1 MVTKVGLD
9 LGYANIT
16 LSDVTAGISRE
27 PSVVLIDDKT
37 SRVLALGNAALESG
51 EGETPAGI
59 LVRPFKNGLIY
70 SRELTGAIIANA
82 VRAIRPADKIRCVIG
97 LPADCVPRQ
106 EKELYDIMA
115 AAGIAECFGVR
126 RSLAALIGSGYA
138 PTISAISVN
147 IGAGATEIAVLH
159 KGTIL
164 FSSTEHIGGE
174 DFDRAVKDYILTQG
188 DVNISISVARAIK
201 EKIGAVWE
209 GRGEESIDI
218 RGTLS
223 LTGNRVNMNV
233 TTEDILGVFEKPLH
247 TLILAIAD
255 SVKKI
260 PIDCGD
266 DIFKNGMI
274 LSGGGANLFG
284 LDKMI
289 SHVLDIPVT
298 MPQEPLDS
306 VARGLSRINTFL
318 PERSRNSHR
327 DVTASLAKYYEAKKE
342 ARAADKKTNRGEA
355 K

>member
-1 MVTKVGLD
+1 MVTRVGLD

-37 SRVLALGNAALESG
+37 SRVLALGNAALEF
-51 EGETPAGI
+51 EGEEEKGGI
-59 LVRPFKNGLIY
+59 LIRPFKNGLIH
-70 SRELTGAIIANA
+70 SRDLTGAIIGNA
-82 VRAIRPADKIRCVIG
+82 VRAIPHADKIRCLIG
-97 LPADCVPRQ
+97 LPTDCVPKQ
-106 EKELYDIMA
+106 EKELYAIME
-115 AAGIAECFGVR
+115 AAGIAECFGIR
-126 RSLAALIGSGYA
+126 RPIAALIGAGYA

-147 IGAGATEIAVLH
+147 VGAGATEIAVLH
-159 KGTIL
+159 KGEIL
-164 FSSTEHIGGE
+164 FSSTEAIGGE

-209 GRGEESIDI
+209 GREEESIDI

-233 TTEDILGVFEKPLH
+233 ASEDILGVFEKPLH
-247 TLILAIAD
+247 ALLLAVAE

-260 PIDCGD
+260 PMDCVE
-266 DIFKNGMI
+266 DIFKNGII
-274 LSGGGANLFG
+274 LSGGGAKLYG

-289 SHVLDIPVT
+289 SHVIDIPVT

-306 VARGLSRINTFL
+306 VALGLSRIHTFL
-318 PERSRNSHR
+318 PERLHGGR
-327 DVTASLAKYYEAKKE
+327 DLTLSLAKYYEAKKE
-342 ARAADKKTNRGEA
+342 ARSADKKISRGEA